1 MSILN
6 DLKDFFKTGKLEILP
21 KINASDEIKKEVSD
35 LVEYVYSKGEA
46 PDRDMP
52 SKKYQK
58 HILAQVYAMTEV
70 KEYEPLVIDI
80 YEKAI
85 ARINT
90 YLEITDE
97 DEFFAQMHFAIETLC
112 QNIIY
117 LTKDTENSRK
127 YWAVI
132 DNLSDRLLQMDH
144 DRFKRLFF
152 TLHEWHF
159 GYVYT
164 FDTNYALT
172 IQDIKKSL
180 EFLHGIKQTEF
191 YKKNSHSK
199 DDIQFA
205 LYFGEKAGEVKRVK
219 DGQSYLLYL
228 PESIPSKSESVI
240 TRGKVNIEKYSSIF
254 FHALENSYD
263 KKAAEMYKQKDYIAY
278 IKNYTKMHFYRKCA
292 WIFAITPNKDLG
304 RLDENIQQNIFSD
317 NGTARN
323 FQALKKLNIPQIIP
337 VLNNAFIDFLHTY
350 REDWGKICVLT
361 TDFYYQWKSMP
372 PWDKTKLID
381 KLNMHYRIENSFNI
395 YLYAFIY
402 ENSFLQ
408 EKFEEYESAIDYDAW
423 WNTIATKIINDAQQS
438 NQHPHD

>member
-21 KINASDEIKKEVSD
+21 KINASDEIKNEVSD

-117 LTKDTENSRK
+117 LTKDKEHSRK

-159 GYVYT
+159 GYVYK
-164 FDTNYALT
+164 FDTNYVFA
-172 IQDIKKSL
+172 IQQIKRSL
-180 EFLHGIKQTEF
+180 ELFHGIKQTDF
-191 YKKNSHSK
+191 YKKTFESK

-205 LYFGEKAGEVKRVK
+205 LYFGEKAGEIKRIK
-219 DGQSYLLYL
+219 DGQSYRLYL
-228 PESIPSKSESVI
+228 PHENPAEVKNYEFSRAATTDGDFDYKRYWKE
-240 TRGKVNIEKYSSIF
+240 IEKK
-254 FHALENSYD
+254 L
-263 KKAAEMYKQKDYIAY
+263 KANEGILQ
-278 IKNYTKMHFYRKCA
+278 
-292 WIFAITPNKDLG
+292 
-304 RLDENIQQNIFSD
+304 
-317 NGTARN
+317 
-323 FQALKKLNIPQIIP
+323 
-337 VLNNAFIDFLHTY
+337 
-350 REDWGKICVLT
+350 
-361 TDFYYQWKSMP
+361 TDFYKLFSWDSEIITYALRAAAKENLVVRKKKGNTYLLFMP
-372 PWDKTKLID
+372 QEDK
-381 KLNMHYRIENSFNI
+381 
-395 YLYAFIY
+395 
-402 ENSFLQ
+402 
-408 EKFEEYESAIDYDAW
+408 
-423 WNTIATKIINDAQQS
+423 
-438 NQHPHD
+438 